1 MLVGMIYSTE
11 KKVIGKLAEGLKR
24 GLEEQGH
31 QVKSFPDD
39 ADSFS
44 GIAGCKMLI
53 VGSYV
58 TAAFKPKTPP
68 RLRDALGKLSGLTGK
83 RSMVFMARG
92 GMGERKAFLQLMQDM
107 EKQGC
112 YMVDQQSF
120 SSEEEAYRYGKSV
133 SLKS

>member
-1 MLVGMIYSTE
+1 M
-11 KKVIGKLAEGLKR
+11 
-24 GLEEQGH
+24 
-31 QVKSFPDD
+31 
-39 ADSFS
+39 
-44 GIAGCKMLI
+44 

-68 RLRDALGKLSGLTGK
+68 RLRDALSKISGLTGK

-92 GMGERKAFLQLMQDM
+92 GMGERKALLQLMQDM

-120 SSEEEAYRYGKSV
+120 SSEDEAYRFGKTV
-133 SLKS
+133 MLKS